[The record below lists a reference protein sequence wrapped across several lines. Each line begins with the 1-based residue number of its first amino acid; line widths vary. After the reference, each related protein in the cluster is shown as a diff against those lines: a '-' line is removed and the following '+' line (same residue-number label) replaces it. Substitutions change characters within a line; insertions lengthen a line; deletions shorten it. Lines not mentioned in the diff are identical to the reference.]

1 MGWEERRGTH
11 YYYRKKREGGRVV
24 SEYVG
29 GGAIATMLANLEQAD
44 RAERAI
50 DREDE
55 RETRRREE
63 EIDDML
69 DAVTGMAA
77 TLTAATLLVAG
88 CHTHRGQW
96 RRRRGQ
102 G

>member
-1 MGWEERRGTH
+1 MGWEERRGAR
-11 YYYRKKREGGRVV
+11 YYYRKKRAGGRVV

-29 GGAIATMLANLEQAD
+29 GNALAMMLADLEQAD
-44 RAERAI
+44 RAERNMA
-50 DREDE
+50 RVYE
-55 RETRRREE
+55 RETRRHEKE
-63 EIDDML
+63 MDDAL
-69 DAVTGMAA
+69 DAVTEMAT

-102 G
+102 D

>member
-1 MGWEERRGTH
+1 MGWEERRGTR
-11 YYYRKKREGGRVV
+11 YYYRKKREGGRVL

-29 GGAIATMLANLEQAD
+29 GGEIATMLTNLEQAD

-55 RETRRREE
+55 RETRRHEE
-63 EIDDML
+63 EIDDTL